1 MHPSFGWYYAIVG
14 LIFQAALVVFAIR
27 AYRAS
32 RGRVALFAML
42 AAVCYAM
49 AASSWYTFPF
59 TAGLFLGSHLSAHAR
74 LVLAD
79 SRYYFEQ
86 TFQILFAAFMIAA
99 LLSLTR
105 GRSLSNATN
114 I

>member
-1 MHPSFGWYYAIVG
+1 MYPRFGWYYGIVG
-14 LIFQAALVVFAIR
+14 LIVQVALVVFAIR
-27 AYRAS
+27 VYRAN
-32 RGRVALFAML
+32 RGQVALFAML
-42 AAVCYAM
+42 AAICYGM

-59 TAGLFLGSHLSAHAR
+59 TAGLFLGSHLTSHAR

-86 TFQILFAAFMIAA
+86 TVQILSAVFMIAA

-105 GRSLSNATN
+105 GRSFSDATN